1 MSVELQ
7 VAKVRRIVHD
17 DQPFVTIG
25 SRMSREYNIIMDDH
39 VETRRFAAARPIT
52 MWLMPD
58 GKVAIRENVTE
69 PVENDQ
75 IRFIIGRTVMDA
87 LLREPPAEVL
97 RKNLRKGGTLK
108 IKAQGRNLIVQ
119 APCGET
125 RALPLADLRRG
136 LALLIEA
143 RNGGSRDSG

>member
-7 VAKVRRIVHD
+7 VAKVQRIVYD
-17 DQPFVTIG
+17 EQPFVTIG
-25 SRMSREYNIIMDDH
+25 SRMSREYNIIMNDH

-69 PVENDQ
+69 PVNDD

-87 LLREPPAEVL
+87 LLREPPADVM
-97 RKNLRKGGTLK
+97 RKKLRKGGTLK